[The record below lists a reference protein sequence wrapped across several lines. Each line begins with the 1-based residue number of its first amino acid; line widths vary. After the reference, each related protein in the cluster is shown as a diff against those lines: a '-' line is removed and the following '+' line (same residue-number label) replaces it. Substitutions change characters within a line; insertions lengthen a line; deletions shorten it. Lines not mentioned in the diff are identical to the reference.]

1 MEEITKVFGIDWRLF
16 IIQAINFGL
25 VVFLLS
31 KFLYKPILN
40 VIEERRKIITK
51 GLDDAKLAEQNLQNS
66 IEQKDKLVSEAKEQS
81 QDILSR
87 TKTDAIKMKEKILSD
102 AELEKARLIK
112 EANLRAEEIGKM
124 AVEESKEA
132 VAKMAILAAE
142 KILREGKA
150 I

>member
-40 VIEERRKIITK
+40 VIEERRNIITK

-66 IEQKDKLVSEAKEQS
+66 IEQKNKLVSEAKEQS

-87 TKTDAIKMKEKILSD
+87 TKTDALKMKEKILSD

>member
-66 IEQKDKLVSEAKEQS
+66 MEQARKQQPKSKKLL
-81 QDILSR
+81 DTLS
-87 TKTDAIKMKEKILSD
+87 TKTSHTIKRSRISSLILNCSTN
-102 AELEKARLIK
+102 ASSH
-112 EANLRAEEIGKM
+112 N
-124 AVEESKEA
+124 VSK
-132 VAKMAILAAE
+132 
-142 KILREGKA
+142 
-150 I
+150 

>member
-40 VIEERRKIITK
+40 VIEERRNIITK

>member
-1 MEEITKVFGIDWRLF
+1 MM
-16 IIQAINFGL
+16 L
-25 VVFLLS
+25 VLLQQ
-31 KFLYKPILN
+31 
-40 VIEERRKIITK
+40 
-51 GLDDAKLAEQNLQNS
+51 KLLG
-66 IEQKDKLVSEAKEQS
+66 
-81 QDILSR
+81 
-87 TKTDAIKMKEKILSD
+87 M
-102 AELEKARLIK
+102 ARLIK